1 MFAFLKNKKWNS
13 HSKKPDVI
21 EVIMKKNLVIMA
33 TLFLLSACGG
43 SSTSQVP
50 SSSEPNSDP
59 IPESSNSAENLI
71 IPDNRNKSSYQI
83 LIIGNSHVS
92 GIQTLLTTIFANS
105 NEAKNVTIETRGG
118 RFLDTIVND
127 ENIIEL
133 INNKKWTHV
142 ILQGQ
147 KYSQSQIEVYPVG
160 STVLWIKRAKAV
172 GATPILFPEHPLLG
186 KPRDAEYVHNIH
198 KGIAAEQ
205 SSCIAPIGLTWNNTL
220 SISPGL
226 ELHSSDGNHASTLG
240 AILTSFVLYET
251 ISGESADLLP
261 FIDALQGDET
271 TQALFGQIASETI
284 SNNLTCKF

>member
-1 MFAFLKNKKWNS
+1 MFGLFKEKEIEWSFEQPDIIEGMMKK
-13 HSKKPDVI
+13 HF
-21 EVIMKKNLVIMA
+21 VIMV
-33 TLFLLSACGG
+33 TLLLLSACGG

-50 SSSEPNSDP
+50 STLHP
-59 IPESSNSAENLI
+59 IPDLSNPSENLA
-71 IPDNRNKSSYQI
+71 IPDNRNKPSYQI

-92 GIQTLLTTIFANS
+92 GIQSLLTTIFENS
-105 NEAKNVTIETRGG
+105 NEAKNLIIETRSGK
-118 RFLDTIVND
+118 FLDTIVND

-133 INNKKWTHV
+133 INNKKWTHI

-147 KYSQSQIEVYPVG
+147 KYSQSQMKVYPIG
-160 STVLWIKRAKAV
+160 ATVFWIQRAKAA
-172 GATPILFPEHPLLG
+172 GATPILFPEHPLFG
-186 KPRDAEYVHNIH
+186 KPQDAEYVHNIH

-205 SSCIAPIGLTWNNTL
+205 SSCVAPIGLTWNNTL

-226 ELHSSDGNHASTLG
+226 KLHSSDGNHASTLG
-240 AILTSFVLYET
+240 ATLTSFVLYET

-284 SNNLTCKF
+284 TNNLPCKF